1 MKSKNTIKK
10 SQEYILGIDLGPTS
24 VGWAAIK
31 CSKTKKPKGIIA
43 IGVRRF
49 DAGVSG
55 DIEGGRDESRATQR
69 RMARGPRRQIWRR
82 KRRSRIIYR
91 TLAKHGFLP
100 IVEDAADA
108 RHDALLALD
117 RQLVQVNAN
126 AKSRVEMHLLPY
138 LLRSK
143 ALDHTLTAYE
153 LGRAL
158 YHLSQRRGFQSN
170 RKTAATEEDLGV
182 VKQGIT
188 DLEIE
193 IAESGSR
200 TLGELFASLD
210 PEEMQSRIRGRW
222 TGREMFKHEFH
233 AILDAQQQ
241 HHSESLTEDFRTKL
255 FGLFF
260 DQRPLKSQKHLI
272 NKCELMPSKRCAPIA
287 ALISQ
292 RFRMVQK
299 VNDLVVIAPDGELLK
314 IENDQREKLLA
325 ELELKGDLSWTAVRK
340 LLGINKKM
348 AGYQRKYQFNFE
360 EGGEKK
366 LIGNRTN
373 SKIRAKIPEVW
384 DAMSDQKKA
393 SVVDE
398 ILSFSSTDA
407 LAKRLQETLDLRPA
421 DADSLSRV
429 VLENGYGSH
438 ARNTMATLLTEMEN
452 GVPYATARKRLF
464 KDKEE
469 KAEAL
474 SLLPPILD
482 VKQFSQLNNPAV
494 LRALSELRKV
504 VNEIIRENGKP
515 AVVRIELA
523 RDLKHSRSRREEF
536 SRTRDKN
543 EKSRTDASKKILAEL
558 RDERVATNH
567 TNILKV
573 RLAQECGWVCPYTGE
588 PIGMNS
594 LIEQPV
600 FEIEHIIPYSRSF
613 DNSYANKTLC
623 HVKVNRDKGNQTP
636 FEAFAETAQWDHI
649 IGRVKKFQ
657 GTLMPRKLQLFQREY
672 ALDPNEFTHRM
683 LTDTRFISR
692 AARNYVGLLYGGII
706 DDEGAMRVQVSP
718 GRCTASL
725 RNIWNLNSILGHPE
739 KKERANHK
747 HHAIDAVVVAITDAA
762 MVKKMSA
769 SAEVAEEKGIRK
781 LFVEVEE
788 PWPNFKKTVDEK
800 VKAITVSSRVN
811 KRLNGSLHKDTI
823 LSKPKGEMAGNNVHH
838 VRKPIEA
845 LSKTEVDAIV
855 DPVVRELVKEKLAA
869 SGKSPDKTFADE
881 TFRPYMHSKKDPSRS
896 VPVKRVR
903 IRKSDKPIAIG
914 KGSRQRFVNPGS
926 NHHIEIVAQ
935 LDDEGNET
943 SWASVLVSRFE
954 ANQRKKNGEAVIN
967 REHGL
972 RKKFKFSLTG
982 SEHVRMN
989 HDGEGARVYR
999 TTGISEGE
1007 LEFISHDDARPKNI
1021 RSKVLGGRVRC
1032 SVSRLKKNEAE
1043 KITISPCGKIR
1054 SAHD

>member
-1 MKSKNTIKK
+1 MNSKKQTE
-10 SQEYILGIDLGPTS
+10 QYILGIDLGPTS
-24 VGWAAIK
+24 IGWAVIN
-31 CSKTKKPKGIIA
+31 CSKSQKPKDINK

-69 RMARGPRRQIWRR
+69 RLARGPRRQTWRR
-82 KRRSRIIYR
+82 RRRSRIIYR
-91 TLAKHGFLP
+91 TLAKNGLLP
-100 IVEDAADA
+100 DVDDTSDA
-108 RHDALLALD
+108 RHAALLDLD
-117 RQLVQVNAN
+117 RQLQQNNAGN
-126 AKSRVEMHLLPY
+126 QTRTEMHLLPY
-138 LLRSK
+138 LLRAK
-143 ALDHTLTAYE
+143 ALDNALEPFE

-188 DLEIE
+188 DLEIA
-193 IAESGSR
+193 IADSGSR
-200 TLGELFASLD
+200 TLGEFFASLD

-222 TGREMFKHEFH
+222 TARGMFKHEFNS
-233 AILDAQQQ
+233 ILDAQQP
-241 HHSESLTEDFRTKL
+241 HHSELMTDEFRSTL
-255 FGLFF
+255 FKLFF

-272 NKCELMPSKRCAPIA
+272 NKCELSPSKRCAPIA
-287 ALISQ
+287 SLVSQ
-292 RFRMVQK
+292 RFRILQK

-314 IENDQREKLLA
+314 IEKDQRSALLA
-325 ELELKGDLSWTAVRK
+325 DLELKGDLTWAAVRK
-340 LLGINKKM
+340 LLGVNRKM
-348 AGYQRKYQFNFE
+348 AGYDRKYQFNFE

-373 SKIRAKIPEVW
+373 SKIRAKIPDTW
-384 DAMSDQKKA
+384 DSLSEQEK
-393 SVVDE
+393 SEVVDE

-407 LAKRLQETLDLRPA
+407 LAVRLQKTLGLRSA
-421 DADSLSRV
+421 EADSLSRV

-438 ARNTMATLLTEMEN
+438 ARSTLKTLLAEMES
-452 GVPYATARKRLF
+452 GVPYATARKKLF
-464 KDKEE
+464 KDKETRE
-469 KAEAL
+469 ESL

-504 VNEIIRENGKP
+504 VNEIIREHGKP
-515 AVVRIELA
+515 SVVRIELA

-543 EKSRTDASKKILAEL
+543 EKSRTDASRKILKEL
-558 RDERVATNH
+558 NDERVANNH
-567 TNILKV
+567 NNILKV

-588 PIGMNS
+588 PIGMKS

-613 DNSYANKTLC
+613 DNSYSNKTLC
-623 HVKVNRDKGNQTP
+623 HVDANRKKGNRTP
-636 FEAFAETAQWDHI
+636 YEAFAQTAQWDHI
-649 IGRVKKFQ
+649 LGRVKKFQ
-657 GTLMPRKLQLFQREY
+657 GTLMPRKLQLFQREH
-672 ALDPNEFTHRM
+672 ALDPNEFTNRM
-683 LTDTRFISR
+683 LTDTRYISR
-692 AARNYVGLLYGGII
+692 AARDYVGLLYGGIT
-706 DDEGAMRVQVSP
+706 DDQGKMRVQVSP

-747 HHAIDAVVVAITDAA
+747 HHAIDAVVIAITDAS

-769 SAEVAEEKGIRK
+769 SAELAEEKGIRK

-788 PWPNFKKTVDEK
+788 PWPNFKQTVDEH
-800 VKAITVSSRVN
+800 VSAITVSSRVN

-823 LSKPKGEMAGNNVHH
+823 LSKPKGGTVNVHH

-845 LSKTEVDAIV
+845 LSKTEIEAIV
-855 DPVVRELVKEKLAA
+855 DPVVQELVKEKLAA
-869 SGKSPDKTFADE
+869 SGKSPDKTFTDE

-896 VPVKRVR
+896 IPIKRVR
-903 IRKSDKPIAIG
+903 IRKSDKPIAVG
-914 KGSRQRFVNPGS
+914 KGSRQRYVNPGS
-926 NHHIEIVAQ
+926 NHHIEIVAK
-935 LDDEGNET
+935 LDDDDNEVSWEG
-943 SWASVLVSRFE
+943 VLVSRFD
-954 ANQRKKNGEAVIN
+954 ANQRKKDGEAVIN

-972 RKKFKFSLTG
+972 RKKFKFSLAG

-989 HDGEGARVYR
+989 HDGEGAKIYR
-999 TTGISEGE
+999 TTVISDGQ
-1007 LEFISHDDARPKNI
+1007 LEFVEHDDARPITI
-1021 RSKVLGGRVRC
+1021 RKKVPGARVRC
-1032 SVSRLKKNEAE
+1032 SITRLKKNETE
-1043 KITISPCGKIR
+1043 KVVISPCGKIIPA
-1054 SAHD
+1054 SD